1 MGDFCCRSST
11 AASTTTGRRGREM
24 KDLGMFLTAAFEQMG
39 SYITGRGRRRYSM
52 SQSYKSN
59 QILSPLRGR
68 ESILRSGTP
77 PFRGLFPLSNTMSA
91 RAAKIFEER
100 MHGTTTARVLA
111 VTPKMAT
118 TFADVITNRI
128 QTPPSVDEYRTS
140 HFPQD
145 ENIPGNDAGT
155 SSKTYLSVFELCQLL
170 IYSENTSS
178 RSLQL
183 GFFSSYSL
191 AYSTPAKALE
201 WKTPFTAVN
210 TRTTLPKLCGHCLLI
225 FTNR

>member
-1 MGDFCCRSST
+1 MLVLDIVQVE
-11 AASTTTGRRGREM
+11 AIDGRLLLSFEYGCVNDDEGERRREM

-39 SYITGRGRRRYSM
+39 SYITGRGRRRSSM
-52 SQSYKSN
+52 SQSYNSN
-59 QILSPLRGR
+59 QIMSPRRGR

-77 PFRGLFPLSNTMSA
+77 PFRGLFPLSITMSA

-140 HFPQD
+140 RFPQD
-145 ENIPGNDAGT
+145 ENTPGNNAGT
-155 SSKTYLSVFELCQLL
+155 SSKNISQCF
-170 IYSENTSS
+170 
-178 RSLQL
+178 
-183 GFFSSYSL
+183 
-191 AYSTPAKALE
+191 
-201 WKTPFTAVN
+201 
-210 TRTTLPKLCGHCLLI
+210 RT
-225 FTNR
+225 